1 MMLSGKIKVINETQT
16 IGASGFKK
24 RELVI
29 LTNEQF
35 PQTLLIEFV
44 QDKCD
49 LLNPYQVGQDISV
62 SINLRGKEWK
72 NPKGEIKYIN
82 TIQGW
87 KIEGYSITPQ
97 VHPQTKLDDEE
108 EDLPF

>member
-1 MMLSGKIKVINETQT
+1 MMISGKIKVLNEIQI
-16 IGASGFKK
+16 IGTSGFKK

-49 LLNPYQVGQDISV
+49 LLNDHQVGQEVSV
-62 SINLRGKEWK
+62 SINLRGKEWT

-87 KIEGYSITPQ
+87 KIEKHFITPQ
-97 VHPQTKLDDEE
+97 VLPQTQSEDEE
-108 EDLPF
+108 DDFPF